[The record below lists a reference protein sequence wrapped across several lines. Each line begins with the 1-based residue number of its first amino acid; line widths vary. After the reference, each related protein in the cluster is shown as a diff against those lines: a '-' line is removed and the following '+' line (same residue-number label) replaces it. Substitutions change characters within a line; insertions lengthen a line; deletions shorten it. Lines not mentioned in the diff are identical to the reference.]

1 MPAMRREAIELGT
14 QRDEP
19 GTVDQKD
26 AMRGWDFGQRRMKGH
41 VCHVRRLKSPIMRD
55 MS

>member
-1 MPAMRREAIELGT
+1 MRREGIELVT
-14 QRDEP
+14 QRDEL

-26 AMRGWDFGQRRMKGH
+26 AMRGWDFAQRRMKER
-41 VCHVRRLKSPIMRD
+41 VCRVRRLKNPMMSD